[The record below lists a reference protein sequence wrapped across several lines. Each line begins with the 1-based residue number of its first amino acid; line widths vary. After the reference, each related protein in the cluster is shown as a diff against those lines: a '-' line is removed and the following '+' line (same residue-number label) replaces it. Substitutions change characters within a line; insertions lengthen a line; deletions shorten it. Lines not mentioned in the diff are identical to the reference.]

1 MFLLLGHSDDSCCQ
15 AVHAG
20 LTDLDLEARIVA
32 SPFSPPARLTWR
44 LDAGGLTSNLYLHP
58 ADGSIDGV
66 LVRDTGWLDP
76 AGWEEDDL
84 AYMQAELRA
93 VMLAWLNGLKC
104 PVINRP
110 DASQWYRSGAPLVAW
125 RHALRRAGL
134 KLPEVV
140 ITSEPEEA
148 AAFRRRLEAGG
159 ADGAVY
165 APLTSSSGYLLADD
179 DAWSRLASVQAHAPV
194 CLTQAHGAT
203 ALACVVG
210 DDVIWNDL
218 PPRDAPALEA
228 ALRRFA
234 AAAALAFVE
243 IAVAPVRGAPVVVQV
258 EPRPRLERY
267 GEPARARIVAALVAQ
282 LTHRA
287 PMAAQRVAS

>member
-1 MFLLLGHSDDSCCQ
+1 MFLLVGHSNDSCCQ
-15 AVHAG
+15 DVRARLAAQ
-20 LTDLDLEARIVA
+20 DLDARIVD
-32 SPFSPPARLTWR
+32 SPLAPPARLTWR
-44 LDAGGLTSNLYLHP
+44 LDARGLTSSLYPHLP
-58 ADGSIDGV
+58 DSAIDGV

-76 AGWEEDDL
+76 AAWEEDDF

-125 RHALRRAGL
+125 RRQLRSAGL

-148 AAFRRRLEAGG
+148 AAFRRRLEADGN
-159 ADGAVY
+159 DGAVY
-165 APLTSSSGYLLADD
+165 APLTNASSYLLADD
-179 DAWSRLASVQAHAPV
+179 DAWTGLASVQAHIAV
-194 CLTQAHGAT
+194 CLTQAHGPT
-203 ALACVVG
+203 ALACVVR
-210 DDVIWNDL
+210 DDVIWNGV
-218 PPRDAPALEA
+218 PPSYAPAIEP

-234 AAAALAFVE
+234 AAAALTFVE
-243 IAVAPVRGAPVVVQV
+243 IAIAPVRGEPTVVLV

-267 GEPARARIVAALVAQ
+267 REPARTRIVAALVAA
-282 LTHRA
+282 LTRVTAADA
-287 PMAAQRVAS
+287 PLVPS